1 MGLVIKMMSENREEG
16 GYVSQ
21 QYPQQPQ
28 QPQPQQQP
36 PQPMAP
42 QYYPKPKSFE
52 ETLAS
57 NMMIFIAVFFGFL
70 MIFIGKILFLFT
82 TGDAAKVGSVLIAL
96 GAFVMG
102 ALLLFAM
109 VMRNDINRWV
119 RVAVILFVIVL
130 TIYLLGTT
138 VVFGIGSAG
147 YP

>member
-1 MGLVIKMMSENREEG
+1 MIGESREEG
-16 GYVSQ
+16 GYMSQ
-21 QYPQQPQ
+21 QYPQQ
-28 QPQPQQQP
+28 QPQPPQQQP
-36 PQPMAP
+36 MPP
-42 QYYPKPKSFE
+42 QYYHRPKSFE

-70 MIFIGKILFLFT
+70 MMFIGKILLLFA
-82 TGDAAKVGSVLIAL
+82 TGDVAKMGSVLIAL

-109 VMRNDINRWV
+109 LMRNDINRWV

-130 TIYLLGTT
+130 TIYLLGTA
-138 VVFGIGSAG
+138 VIVGFGNVG